1 MRTCNVLNFTIITF
15 MSKQEKMDHPD
26 YLKMAVD
33 EALQGMRAGEG
44 GPFGAIITR
53 DGKIIGKGHNTVL
66 LSNDP
71 TAHAEVNAIRDAC
84 MQLKSPH
91 LSGAVIYSNFEPCPM
106 CLAAIYWA
114 DIRML
119 YFARGRADAELMGF
133 MDNHLYHELSLEA
146 DRREIQTTHLAVP
159 EMEGLMEEWMGLEGK
174 KLY

>member
-1 MRTCNVLNFTIITF
+1 M
-15 MSKQEKMDHPD
+15 QQKMDHLS

-33 EALQGMRAGEG
+33 EAFSGMRAGEG
-44 GPFGAIITR
+44 GPFGAVVTL
-53 DGKIIGKGHNTVL
+53 DGKVIGRGHNTVL
-66 LSNDP
+66 ACNDP

-84 MQLKSPH
+84 RQLESPH

-119 YFARGRADAELMGF
+119 YYANDRSDAGLMGF
-133 MDNHLYHELSLEA
+133 MDEHLYQELTLPA
-146 DRREIQTTHLAVP
+146 DGRELQSTRIAVP
-159 EMEGLMEEWMGLEGK
+159 EMLELMDEWKGLEGK